1 MRPFLSCF
9 APRLNDYVALRRG
22 LGFQF
27 KVQADVLIQFDRFA
41 HARHHEGTMTAD
53 LIVAFAT
60 SGNVAE
66 VHQSRRYQVVCNFTE
81 YLANFEPAT
90 PLMDPRF
97 IRWPR
102 QRPLPHIYTD
112 DELHRLLQEAK
123 RISRR
128 HPVRGAT
135 VHAMVGLG
143 AACGLRISE
152 VLRLDRKD
160 VDLRTGVLTVVRTK
174 FNKDRLVP
182 VHATTLEVL
191 RRYAELRDAHFGEVA
206 SPAFFLNLRARRYS
220 RHTAQLDFWRL
231 GRAAGLREATGD
243 GPRYHDLRHAFAV
256 RRLAGWYREGL
267 DLQAMLPVLATY
279 MGHVHYSDTAYY
291 LTATAELLGLAADR
305 FASFVD
311 TAKGAKP

>member
-1 MRPFLSCF
+1 MRAFLSCF
-9 APRLNDYVALRRG
+9 APRLDEYVALRRR

-27 KVQADVLIQFDRFA
+27 NTQAEGLIQFDRFVL
-41 HARHHEGTMTAD
+41 ARRHEGPMTAE

-60 SGNVAE
+60 SGNVSE

-102 QRPLPHIYTD
+102 KRPVPHIYTD
-112 DELHRLLQEAK
+112 DEVRRLLKEARK
-123 RISRR
+123 ISRR
-128 HPVRGAT
+128 HPVRSAA
-135 VHAMVGLG
+135 VHAIVGLG
-143 AACGLRISE
+143 ACSGMRISE
-152 VLRLDRKD
+152 VLRLDREH
-160 VDLRTGVLTVVRTK
+160 VDLRTGVLKVVRTK

-182 VHATTLEVL
+182 VHPTTLEVL
-191 RRYAELRDAHFGEVA
+191 RRYAEIRDAHFGEVA

-231 GRAAGLREATGD
+231 GRAAGLREGTGD
-243 GPRYHDLRHAFAV
+243 GPRYHDLRHTFAV

-267 DLQAMLPVLATY
+267 DLQALLPVLATY
-279 MGHVHYSDTAYY
+279 MGHAHYSDTAYY

-305 FASFVD
+305 LAAFVGD
-311 TAKGAKP
+311 TKEVTS

>member
-9 APRLNDYVALRRG
+9 ASRLRDYVLLRRG

-27 KVQADVLIQFDRFA
+27 NVQAEMLIQFDRFA
-41 HARHHEGTMTAD
+41 HQRRHEGAITAD

-60 SGNVAE
+60 SGSVAE
-66 VHQSRRYQVVCNFTE
+66 LQQSRRYQVVCNFVD
-81 YLANFEPAT
+81 YLANFESAPV
-90 PLMDPRF
+90 MDPGFLHR
-97 IRWPR
+97 PR
-102 QRPLPHIYTD
+102 QRPVPHIYTD
-112 DELHRLLQEAK
+112 EELGLLLDAAK
-123 RISRR
+123 KASRR
-128 HPVRGAT
+128 HPIRGAT
-135 VHAMVGLG
+135 VHAIVGLG
-143 AACGLRISE
+143 AATGMRISE

-160 VDLRTGVLTVVRTK
+160 VDLRTGVLSVVRTK

-220 RHTAQLDFWRL
+220 RHTVQIDFWRL
-231 GRAAGLREATGD
+231 GRSTGLRKGSGP
-243 GPRYHDLRHAFAV
+243 GPRYHDLRHTFAV

-279 MGHVHYSDTAYY
+279 MGHAHYTDTAYY
-291 LTATAELLGLAADR
+291 LGATAELLGLAVER
-305 FASFVD
+305 FASFVGA
-311 TAKGAKP
+311 AKEETP

>member
-1 MRPFLSCF
+1 MKAFLSCF
-9 APRLNDYVALRRG
+9 APHLSEYVALRRR

-27 KVQADVLIQFDRFA
+27 KTQAELLIQFDRFTY
-41 HARHHEGTMTAD
+41 ARRHEGAMTAE

-60 SGNVAE
+60 SGNVSE

-81 YLANFEPAT
+81 YLANFEPKT

-102 QRPLPHIYTD
+102 QRPVPHIYTD
-112 DELHRLLQEAK
+112 DEVLRLLKEAK
-123 RISRR
+123 KISSR

-143 AACGLRISE
+143 AATGMRISE
-152 VLRLDRKD
+152 VLRLDRHQ
-160 VDLRTGVLTVVRTK
+160 VDLRTGVLTIVRTK

-206 SPAFFLNLRARRYS
+206 EPAFFLNLRGRRYS

-231 GRAAGLREATGD
+231 GRAAGLREAAGD
-243 GPRYHDLRHAFAV
+243 GPRYHDLRHTFAV

-267 DLQAMLPVLATY
+267 DLMAMLPVLATY
-279 MGHVHYSDTAYY
+279 MGHAHYSDTAYY

-305 FASFVD
+305 FASFVGD
-311 TAKGAKP
+311 AKEVTL